1 MIKPLSIT
9 LAIAAAFPQLSY
21 AEEELARVVV
31 TGSNIR
37 TSQKEGAS
45 AVQVLTALVDALRAT
60 SARTL
65 EAAPSAELLAI
76 LREAGFAPG
85 PDGREVMEL

>member
-1 MIKPLSIT
+1 MIKPLSIA

-37 TSQKEGAS
+37 TSQK
-45 AVQVLTALVDALRAT
+45 RAP
-60 SARTL
+60 
-65 EAAPSAELLAI
+65 APC
-76 LREAGFAPG
+76 RC
-85 PDGREVMEL
+85 